1 MGINNVLINYKHRD
15 FKFFNQRME
24 QSVLRKPKNKRN
36 YLIIAIFSFSVY
48 SCDFQASKNESIRR
62 CVNLTGHHENKD
74 ELSSTFDTNELIA
87 YLKARKLINDYDNYT
102 VRFTN
107 SGIYINDE
115 RQSDELF
122 ENLIRRYKINSRK
135 SFDIR
140 HSVTT
145 N

>member
-1 MGINNVLINYKHRD
+1 MGINNVLINYKSRD
-15 FKFFNQRME
+15 FKFFNQRQD
-24 QSVLRKPKNKRN
+24 QSVSWMVKNKCN

-48 SCDFQASKNESIRR
+48 SCDFQTSKKESAGEH
-62 CVNLTGHHENKD
+62 VNLSGHNENID
-74 ELSSTFDTNELIA
+74 EVSSTFDTNELIT
-87 YLKARKLINDYDNYT
+87 YLKARKLINDYDNYN

-115 RQSDELF
+115 RQPDELF
-122 ENLIRRYKINSRK
+122 ENLMKRYKINSRK